1 MQKEKQQPDP
11 VGTELQIRR
20 QIYKNSPTR
29 CALLR

>member
-1 MQKEKQQPDP
+1 MSEKKQQPDP

-20 QIYKNSPTR
+20 QIYKNSLTR